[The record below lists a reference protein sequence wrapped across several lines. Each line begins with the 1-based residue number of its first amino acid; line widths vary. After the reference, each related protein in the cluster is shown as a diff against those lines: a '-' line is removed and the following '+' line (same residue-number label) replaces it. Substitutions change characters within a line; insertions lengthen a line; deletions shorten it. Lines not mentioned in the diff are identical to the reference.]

1 MNMIYIEYKRED
13 INHTLL

>member
-1 MNMIYIEYKRED
+1 MNMINIEYKRED